1 MNKLLRILLLLSVVG
16 CPWTTF
22 AQNVLR
28 GIVRDNKETLT
39 GATVYITNANQR
51 VLSGVVTDENGEY
64 TLPVPDLKDIS
75 IVFSFIGYQSVTI
88 PYKNQKVLNVTLKEE
103 MNTLD
108 EVVISVER
116 VDRGLMGIPDKNSGV
131 ASQKIDMDDMKEMQ
145 VTSIEDAL
153 QGRMSNVDIVSMS
166 GDPGSRSAIR
176 IRGTSSLN
184 ASSEPLIVVD
194 DIPYNTEIGD
204 GFDFAT
210 ANEEDYGALVN
221 IAPSDIQ
228 SIEVLKDAAATA
240 IWGSKGANGVLLI
253 TTKRGQRGKT
263 RFSISQ
269 KIDYKREPAQISLLD
284 GRQYVT
290 MVQDAMW
297 NRMTVDGYADWY
309 MEELRKHKEI
319 NFDPTWEYYDEYN
332 QNTDWVDLITKKALT
347 SETNFSMSGGGDRAL
362 YRFSVG
368 YLDEGGTTIGTG
380 FSRLTTRLNV
390 DYNFSTKLRV
400 SAGFSFAQGKKDDN
414 YSSGVNQARA
424 EARIRMP
431 NMSPFLID
439 NDGNMTSEYFTPLS
453 NFQGDWGSNKRF
465 NPLAMVNES
474 YNNTKSKDIRMTFG
488 LRYNILSSLM
498 FQSDIG
504 FDISSSKNV
513 QFLPQSVTGVT
524 FTHADFNKSTDNMTE
539 SLNINM
545 NHKLIY
551 TKYFAEVH
559 QMILTAMIQTNDY
572 SASKYYSSVSGV
584 GSINGSDP
592 SSEAKIRNLNNESTQ
607 NRTFGAVFSAHYN
620 FKDRYMITGTYRRE
634 GNSRMGSATRWGG
647 FPSVAAVWRISEE
660 NFLKPVEFIND
671 SKVRASWGQ
680 SGNSPS
686 GSFPYI
692 GTFTSGG
699 TYITKPAVTPKNIQ
713 LNHLKWEVV
722 TQKNLGLDV
731 ALWKNNLMLTADI
744 YDKMTDDLLQSNVKI
759 SSATGFGTV
768 NYFNSGKVRNYGWEF
783 RVDIRNVVKTE
794 RFNLG
799 FNLNIARNRNEIKEL
814 PTNMKKVDYSPGN
827 GNYAQM
833 VHEGEPL
840 GSFYGYR
847 YLGVYQNVGETI
859 ARDRNGALVYNL
871 NDEPVRTQI
880 GLNQGSPYTLQP
892 GDAHYQDI
900 NYDGMIDEYDL
911 VYIGNSMPSL
921 TGGFG
926 ININYGDFKLRT
938 FFHSRLGQ
946 SVINRTRINM
956 ENMYGKNNQ
965 SQAVLKRWRHEGDQ
979 TDIPRALYS
988 VGYNWL
994 GSDRFVDDASFL
1006 RLKQLTLTYSF
1017 PKPLLKK
1024 WGISRAEVYVTG
1036 YDLFTWTKYKGQDP
1050 EVGFVRHNLYEY
1062 AEDTSFTPRPVR
1074 MALGVSVDF

>member
-1 MNKLLRILLLLSVVG
+1 MNKLLKLLFLFCAMA
-16 CPWTTF
+16 CPWTVF
-22 AQNVLR
+22 SQSMLR
-28 GIVRDNKETLT
+28 GIVRDGKEALI
-39 GATVYITNANQR
+39 GATVYVVNANQR
-51 VLSGVVTDENGEY
+51 VLNGVVTNENGEY
-64 TLPVPDLKDIS
+64 SLPVSSEKNIS

-88 PYKNQKVLNVTLKEE
+88 PYKNQKVLNITLKEDIT
-103 MNTLD
+103 NLD
-108 EVVISVER
+108 EVVVSAER
-116 VDRGLMGIPDKNSGV
+116 INRGITGIPDKNSGV

-153 QGRMSNVDIVSMS
+153 QGRMSNVDIVAMS

-210 ANEEDYGALVN
+210 ADEEDYGALVN
-221 IAPSDIQ
+221 VAPSDIQ

-253 TTKRGQRGKT
+253 TTKRGSQGKT

-269 KIDYKREPAQISLLD
+269 KFDYKREPAQISLLD

-297 NRMTVDGYADWY
+297 NRLFDEGFDDWLMKTMT
-309 MEELRKHKEI
+309 EHKEI
-319 NFDPTWEYYDEYN
+319 NFDPSWELYDEYN
-332 QNTDWVDLITKKALT
+332 QNTDWVDLITKTALT

-368 YLDEGGTTIGTG
+368 YLNEGGTTVGTG
-380 FSRLTTRLNV
+380 FNRLTTRLNV

-400 SAGFSFAQGKKDDN
+400 SAGFSFAQGEKDDN
-414 YSSGVNQARA
+414 YTQSGVNKARE

-431 NMSPFLID
+431 NMSPFLVD
-439 NDGNMTSEYFTPLS
+439 KDGNMTSEYFTPQS
-453 NFQGDWGSNKRF
+453 NYQGDWNTNKRF
-465 NPLAMVNES
+465 NPLAMVNDS
-474 YNNTKSKDIRMTFG
+474 YNNTKNKDIRMTFG
-488 LRYNILSSLM
+488 LRYHILSSLL

-524 FTHADFNKSTDNMTE
+524 FTHADFNKSMDNMTE

-551 TKYFAEVH
+551 THHIAEGQ
-559 QMILTAMIQTNDY
+559 QMILTAMLQTNDY
-572 SASKYYSSVSGV
+572 SASKYYSTVSGV
-584 GSINGSDP
+584 SSVNGSDP
-592 SSEAKIRNLNNESTQ
+592 SSEAKIRKLDSESTQ

-620 FKDRYMITGTYRRE
+620 FKERYMLTATYRRE
-634 GNSRMGSATRWGG
+634 GNSRMGQSTRWGG

-660 NFLKPVEFIND
+660 SFLKPVEFVND
-671 SKVRASWGQ
+671 IKVRASWGQ

-692 GTFTSGG
+692 GTFVSNGS
-699 TYITKPAVTPKNIQ
+699 YINKPAVKPKNIQ

-731 ALWKNNLMLTADI
+731 ALWKNNLMMTMDI
-744 YDKMTDDLLQSNVKI
+744 YDKVTDDLLQQDVKI

-783 RVDIRNVVKTE
+783 RIDIRNVVKAG

-799 FNLNIARNRNEIKEL
+799 FNLNIARNQNEIKEL
-814 PTNMKKVDYSPGN
+814 PSNMKSVDYTFGN

-833 VHEGEPL
+833 VHKGEPL
-840 GSFYGYR
+840 GAFYGYR
-847 YLGVYQNVGETI
+847 YQGVYQNAGETI
-859 ARDRNGALVYNL
+859 ACDRDGVPVYNL
-871 NDEPVRTQI
+871 NGKPV
-880 GLNQGSPYTLQP
+880 YTSIKGYQMKP
-892 GDAHYQDI
+892 GDAHYEDI
-900 NYDGMIDEYDL
+900 NHDGVIDDYDL

-956 ENMYGKNNQ
+956 ENMYGSNNQ

-979 TDIPRALYS
+979 TDIPRALS
-988 VGYNWL
+988 NRGYNWL

-1006 RLKQLTLTYSF
+1006 RLKQLTLSYSF
-1017 PKPLLKK
+1017 PKVLIRKC
-1024 WGISRAEVYVTG
+1024 GISRAEVYVTG

-1062 AEDTSFTPRPVR
+1062 AEDKASTPRPVR
-1074 MALGVSVDF
+1074 MALGLSVDF